1 MYNRLEFTFQPVIFL
16 LSLPMAAHETGHG
29 AEMERAFPMG
39 AVPESASKIE
49 ASKRDTVSATPP
61 SGKCIPESRLGTGHS
76 FPTDAVSEN
85 ASRNI
90 ASKRAAV
97 SQRPSKRKLHPRIR
111 LQSRTHFPVEPR
123 LGNSVPFASKN
134 GRPEYCPSRPFRAL
148 CCETPSP
155 LRNTRPRCRHWRER
169 SCCRPSWALSR

>member
-16 LSLPMAAHETGHG
+16 LSLPMAARETGHG
-29 AEMERAFPMG
+29 AEMGRAFPMG

-61 SGKCIPESRLGTGHS
+61 SGKYIPESRLGTGHS

-90 ASKRAAV
+90 TSKTGCGFPTAIEAETAS
-97 SQRPSKRKLHPRIR
+97 Q
-111 LQSRTHFPVEPR
+111 
-123 LGNSVPFASKN
+123 NSP
-134 GRPEYCPSRPFRAL
+134 PE
-148 CCETPSP
+148 
-155 LRNTRPRCRHWRER
+155 WD
-169 SCCRPSWALSR
+169 ALSG